1 MKENN
6 SQNPYIYLEIDK
18 TNNKIKMEDYNIT
31 TPQLILLLAEFLI
44 NFCKRKK
51 KNTMQ
56 IVKIIV
62 ETMYKKH
69 ELENKKN
76 NNIL

>member
-51 KNTMQ
+51 KNTTQ
-56 IVKIIV
+56 IVEIIV

-69 ELENKKN
+69 ELENK
-76 NNIL
+76 NI

>member
-31 TPQLILLLAEFLI
+31 TPKLILLLAEFLI

-56 IVKIIV
+56 IVEIIV